1 MGAAAGAANAAG
13 AGRGWELQQS
23 RKSSDCGKRF
33 SGSSGSSSN
42 SSIDVAVAAA
52 AAAAGVASALAMA
65 EAAATQHLM
74 LLHTSPHKLAGSRS
88 DRECT
93 K

>member
-1 MGAAAGAANAAG
+1 VGAAAGAANAAG

-52 AAAAGVASALAMA
+52 AAAGVASALAMA
-65 EAAATQHLM
+65 VAAATQHLM